1 MSKSKRERKREKAEE
16 KELLWRPPSERLH
29 YEEFQ
34 IPPYTQ
40 EHMRALLLEYL
51 AHELFELPLHHLT
64 LYDKLKTFYQN
75 FQNADI
81 YMKDIDLPETLR

>member
-1 MSKSKRERKREKAEE
+1 M
-16 KELLWRPPSERLH
+16 WRPPQIRFH

-40 EHMRALLLEYL
+40 EHIRALLLEYL
-51 AHELFELPLHHLT
+51 AYDLFEIPIHHLT
-64 LYDKLKTFYQN
+64 LYDKLKAFYQN

-81 YMKDIDLPETLR
+81 YMKDIDLPEALR